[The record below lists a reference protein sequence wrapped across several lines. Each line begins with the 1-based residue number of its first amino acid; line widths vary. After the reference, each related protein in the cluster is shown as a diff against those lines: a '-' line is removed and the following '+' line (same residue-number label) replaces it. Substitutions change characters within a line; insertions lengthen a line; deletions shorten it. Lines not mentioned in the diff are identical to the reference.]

1 MRHGLA
7 LVSRQSVFE
16 IVRPARLLQSGISL
30 LELIT
35 VVTVLGALSV
45 YAVPRMMDNS
55 SFFARGFHDETIA
68 LLRYA
73 QKTAVAQRRNVC
85 ATFTGTSAQLSI
97 ASTAGGA
104 CDTALS
110 GPAQNC
116 SQGLPAGTKAC
127 VQARSGVS
135 FSTVPAVL
143 TFNGLGQPILGAQL
157 IQVAVGGAPIARRI
171 MIEDSTGYVHD
182 QTP

>member
-7 LVSRQSVFE
+7 LLSRQSVFE

-73 QKTAVAQRRNVC
+73 QKSAIAQRRNVC

-110 GPAQNC
+110 GPTQNC
-116 SQGLPAGTKAC
+116 SQGLPVGAKAC
-127 VQARSGVS
+127 VQARNGVS
-135 FSTVPAVL
+135 FSATPAVL
-143 TFNGLGQPILGAQL
+143 TFDGLGQPTLGIQS
-157 IQVAVGGAPIARRI
+157 IQVSVDGVPISRRI
-171 MIEDSTGYVHD
+171 VIEDSTGYVHD
-182 QTP
+182 

>member
-1 MRHGLA
+1 LRHGLA
-7 LVSRQSVFE
+7 FLSRQSVFE
-16 IVRPARLLQSGISL
+16 IARPAHSLQSGISL

-55 SFFARGFHDETIA
+55 SFFARGFHDESIA

-73 QKTAVAQRRNVC
+73 QKTAIAQRRNVC
-85 ATFTGTSAQLSI
+85 ATFTASSVQLSI
-97 ASTAGGA
+97 AATAGGA

-116 SQGLPAGTKAC
+116 SQGLPAGAKAC

-135 FSTVPAVL
+135 FSAAPSVL
-143 TFNGLGQPILGAQL
+143 TFDALGQPALGAQV
-157 IQVAVGGAPIARRI
+157 IQVALSGAPISRHI
-171 MIEDSTGYVHD
+171 VVEDSTGYVHD
-182 QTP
+182 